1 MVLTAFPCKVYNYYK
16 IANSRSRAGGQK
28 EEKGQIKNYF
38 CFVSFFVCP
47 IKEINKVYMRRF
59 FVEPENIVGPTAVL
73 TGAEAR
79 HITAVLRLAPGTIIT
94 LFDGSGSYFEA
105 MITKISPTRIETKII
120 SITPYVEG
128 TEDFPPALHLGI
140 GLLKGKKMDFIIQ
153 KITELGISSLHPF
166 RSQYCAAQDL
176 AADRLPRWQ
185 KIAQEAC
192 KQCNR
197 PKPPDLHTVT
207 DYQDMLYVCGQ
218 DEYDLK
224 LIFWEEEGQKSLQEA
239 LGPLQE
245 IKSALILIGPEGGFS
260 SSEVADAVAAG
271 YHPVTLGR
279 RILRAETA
287 VIAAVSI
294 LQHDLGNLA

>member
-1 MVLTAFPCKVYNYYK
+1 
-16 IANSRSRAGGQK
+16 
-28 EEKGQIKNYF
+28 
-38 CFVSFFVCP
+38 
-47 IKEINKVYMRRF
+47 MRRF

-79 HITAVLRLAPGTIIT
+79 HITAVLRLAPGTTIT

-153 KITELGISSLHPF
+153 KITELGVAGLHPF
-166 RSQYCAAQDL
+166 HSRYCVAQDHGKV
-176 AADRLPRWQ
+176 RLPRWQ
-185 KIAQEAC
+185 KIALEAC

-197 PKPPDLHTVT
+197 PKPPDINPTKDLKELLSGSGEDGH
-207 DYQDMLYVCGQ
+207 
-218 DEYDLK
+218 DLK
-224 LIFWEEEGQKSLQEA
+224 LIFWENKEGQKPVWEIFA
-239 LGPLQE
+239 LLKE
-245 IKSALILIGPEGGFS
+245 IHSVMILIGPEGGFS
-260 SSEVADAVAAG
+260 TDEVGQAIDAG
-271 YHPVTLGR
+271 YEPVTMGT

-294 LQHDLGNLA
+294 LQHELGNLA

>member
-1 MVLTAFPCKVYNYYK
+1 
-16 IANSRSRAGGQK
+16 
-28 EEKGQIKNYF
+28 
-38 CFVSFFVCP
+38 
-47 IKEINKVYMRRF
+47 MRRF
-59 FVEPENIVGPTAVL
+59 FVESENIVGPTAVL

-79 HITAVLRLAPGTIIT
+79 HITAVLRLAPGTTIR

-105 MITKISPTRIETKII
+105 LITKASPTRIETKII
-120 SITPYVEG
+120 SITPYIEA

-153 KITELGISSLHPF
+153 KITELGISTLHPF
-166 RSQYCAAQDL
+166 RSQYCASYDL
-176 AADRLPRWQ
+176 AANRLSRWQ
-185 KIAQEAC
+185 KIAMEAC

-197 PKPPDLHTVT
+197 PKPPDLHDVT
-207 DYQDMLYVCGQ
+207 DYKDMLSDSGQYVN
-218 DEYDLK
+218 ELK

-239 LGPLQE
+239 LGPLRQ

-260 SSEVADAVAAG
+260 SGEVADAVAAG
-271 YHPVTLGR
+271 YQPVTLGS

-294 LQHDLGNLA
+294 LQHELGNLV